1 MAAGIK
7 SLKTVEHIYR
17 DQIKSKNGEFV
28 EKKLIRGVVF
38 IVTKSYGLIC

>member
-28 EKKLIRGVVF
+28 EKKISKYIL
-38 IVTKSYGLIC
+38 